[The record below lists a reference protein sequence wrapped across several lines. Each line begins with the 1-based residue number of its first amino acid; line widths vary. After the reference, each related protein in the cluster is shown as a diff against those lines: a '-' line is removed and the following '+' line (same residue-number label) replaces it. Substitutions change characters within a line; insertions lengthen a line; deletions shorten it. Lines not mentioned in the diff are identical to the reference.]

1 MTIRNQ
7 LDMLKEIAFYKD
19 EWIIQ
24 IVFTH
29 KIQGVYGTK
38 ECTQGLCAS
47 YLTIMDI
54 EDGYNWDKCDIV
66 QVTIYTNVSIIPIM
80 SINGMKLSD
89 FIKIL
94 KEV

>member
-1 MTIRNQ
+1 MTIKDQ
-7 LDMLKEIAFYKD
+7 LEMFKEIAFNKD

-29 KIQGVYGTK
+29 ELQTVYGTK
-38 ECTQGLCAS
+38 EYTQGLCSS
-47 YLTIMDI
+47 YLTIMDMAN
-54 EDGYNWDKCDIV
+54 EYNWDKCDIV

-80 SINGMKLSD
+80 SINGMKLSE

>member
-1 MTIRNQ
+1 MTIKDQ
-7 LDMLKEIAFYKD
+7 LEMFKEIAFNKD

-29 KIQGVYGTK
+29 ELQTVYGTK

-47 YLTIMDI
+47 YLTIMDM
-54 EDGYNWDKCDIV
+54 ENEYNWDKCDIV
-66 QVTIYTNVSIIPIM
+66 QVTIYTHVSIIPIM
-80 SINGMKLSD
+80 SINGLKLSE

>member
-1 MTIRNQ
+1 MTIKDQ
-7 LDMLKEIAFYKD
+7 LEMFKEVVFNKD

-29 KIQGVYGTK
+29 TLETVYGTK
-38 ECTQGLCAS
+38 EYTQGLCES
-47 YLTIMDI
+47 YLNIMDM
-54 EDGYNWDKCDIV
+54 EKEYNWEKCDIV
-66 QVTIYTNVSIIPIM
+66 QVTIYTHNAIIPIM
-80 SINGMKLSD
+80 SINGMKLNE